1 MKLERKLFGSEDDE
15 MNGQKGDGRIETIIG
30 KGTNIEGTVNIEGST
45 RIDGNVTGK
54 VISNDV
60 ITVGSTGVVK
70 AEIRAKAIVVGGR
83 VEGNLFA
90 SDKVELQAKSELVGD
105 ITSKSLLVEHGAIF
119 HGSSKMKE
127 AGAGSPSP
135 APTPSTGAIR
145 PEPPRPTAAR

>member
-1 MKLERKLFGSEDDE
+1 MKLEKKLFGSEGDE

-45 RIDGNVTGK
+45 RIDGNITGK

-70 AEIRAKAIVVGGR
+70 AEIRAKAIVVGGK
-83 VEGNLFA
+83 VEGNLIA
-90 SDKVELQAKSELVGD
+90 SEKVELQAKSELVGD

-119 HGSSKMKE
+119 HGSSKMKD
-127 AGAGSPSP
+127 AGVPTSTPAGGSSSG
-135 APTPSTGAIR
+135 APR
-145 PEPPRPTAAR
+145 PEPPRPATAR